1 MFDVDATDDESMLGS
16 TCEFAGTTGAGL
28 RKIGNICSFLAL
40 LNDGPFAFDGASKLV
55 RNLAMISLSGGCDML
70 ML

>member
-1 MFDVDATDDESMLGS
+1 MIVLEADDESMLCS

-28 RKIGNICSFLAL
+28 REIGNICRFLAL
-40 LNDGPFAFDGASKLV
+40 LNDGPFTFDGASNLA

-70 ML
+70 MI